1 MALKPA
7 ASTAKKTLSGRI
19 SAKIGKA
26 SGWLPAVAA
35 FLCLCLCAEA
45 AITLFDVNSVPKT
58 GQKANATG
66 LSAQGTAGLRRLLEA
81 RGHETIINR
90 MEDGP
95 LIEHG
100 DLEIITLDDDGG
112 TLTYAYHF
120 DSDDKASASSS
131 ASGASSE
138 STSSAAPLVSIDV
151 QSAQASNETSGEASS
166 QSADDEDEDSDYGAA
181 QIPNPAR
188 SKHVLRQPL
197 GKVVLIVAPKWN
209 AGPDPRNRNWDRGPT
224 LVPMANIVESLGFLS
239 PISET
244 PAPKDDKA
252 AAAKIQAAPPGTR
265 IVRNGDNLVT
275 FDEAAYVLKRDMRP
289 TTKKTDKDK
298 GPAYVPAPHLW
309 TLRPAAG
316 EAEFTAPLIIG
327 RINGLQSIT
336 GPNLRPVLIGPNGE
350 AVLSQVIVTG
360 NRAQP
365 KVPVYLLSDP
375 DLLNNQ
381 ILADPQK
388 VIAALTLTDTISPPA
403 AKPGRIIFNL
413 TFNGISTDH
422 DLLHALSRPPFIAVP
437 LCLLIAGLGLMWAAF
452 SRFGPAREAPIEAPL
467 GRGVKILADN
477 AARLMAITLKEV
489 RLGPAYA
496 DLIRDQ
502 VLKDKGYRLGVSAES
517 PDDLA
522 ERLGQA
528 QKTTDSFI
536 DLKTRSGKVM
546 TVHQLIDITLK
557 LHAWKTEIQRAHT

>member
-1 MALKPA
+1 MPLKPA
-7 ASTAKKTLSGRI
+7 ALKKTLGERI
-19 SAKIGKA
+19 GARVGKA

-35 FLCLCLCAEA
+35 FLCLCLFAAA
-45 AITLFDVNSVPKT
+45 AITLFDVNSVPET

-81 RGHETIINR
+81 RGHEVIINR

-95 LIEHG
+95 MIERG

-120 DSDDKASASSS
+120 DSDGKASSTSSS
-131 ASGASSE
+131 ASAE
-138 STSSAAPLVSIDV
+138 STSSAAPLVSVDI
-151 QSAQASNETSGEASS
+151 QSASASS
-166 QSADDEDEDSDYGAA
+166 NSSESDEADSDYGAT
-181 QIPNPAR
+181 QIPDPKR
-188 SKHVLRQPL
+188 SKHVLQQPL

-224 LVPMANIVESLGFLS
+224 LVATANVIESLGFLS
-239 PISET
+239 PVSEA
-244 PAPKDDKA
+244 PAPKDDKQA
-252 AAAKIQAAPPGTR
+252 AARIETSPPGTQT
-265 IVRNGDNLVT
+265 VRNGDRLVT
-275 FDEAAYVLKRDMRP
+275 FDQASYVLKRDMRP
-289 TTKKTDKDK
+289 LAEKPEK
-298 GPAYVPAPHLW
+298 GMAQAYEPAPHLW
-309 TLRPAAG
+309 TFRPAEEAG
-316 EAEFTAPLIIG
+316 IFSAPISVGAIT
-327 RINGLQSIT
+327 GLQTIT
-336 GPNLRPVLIGPNGE
+336 GPNLKPLLIGPNGE

-365 KVPVYLLSDP
+365 RVPVYLLSDP

-388 VIAALTLTDTISPPA
+388 VVAALGVVDTISPKA
-403 AKPGRIIFNL
+403 ARPGRVIFNL

-496 DLIRDQ
+496 DLVRDQ
-502 VLKDKGYRLGVSAES
+502 VLKDKGYRLGVSPES

-536 DLKTRSGKVM
+536 DLKARSDKVM